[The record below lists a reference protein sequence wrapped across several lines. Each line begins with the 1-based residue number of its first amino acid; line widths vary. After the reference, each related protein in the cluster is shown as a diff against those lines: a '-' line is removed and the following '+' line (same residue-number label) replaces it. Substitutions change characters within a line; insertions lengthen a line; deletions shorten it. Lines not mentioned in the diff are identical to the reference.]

1 MRRVSGGYL
10 PTLNLKVGRVLVL
23 FSSKREGVTQTK
35 QGPNWVAQVAEF
47 CFVCRTTNDGP
58 KEIIKNQIGRLS
70 S

>member
-35 QGPNWVAQVAEF
+35 QGPNWVA
-47 CFVCRTTNDGP
+47 
-58 KEIIKNQIGRLS
+58 
-70 S
+70 